1 MMRIFFIRFSR
12 YKEQR
17 DQDADIV
24 QVPLSWASSLDG
36 KPSVAIVPL
45 PQEQA
50 FDGFRPDK
58 DRRVAMSRRFPSL
71 LRPAAVVLALLSLW
85 GSAAPAV
92 HGHGGWGGHCGWG
105 GHWGGWGWHG
115 PRFYPPFHTF

>member
-1 MMRIFFIRFSR
+1 MMRIFCIRLSR
-12 YKEQR
+12 YQEQP

-24 QVPLSWASSLDG
+24 QVPLSAASSLDG
-36 KPSVAIVPL
+36 NPSVAIVPL

-58 DRRVAMSRRFPSL
+58 DRRVAMSRRFLSL

-85 GSAAPAV
+85 GSATPSV
-92 HGHGGWGGHCGWG
+92 HGHGGWGGHYGGWG
-105 GHWGGWGWHG
+105 WHGHYGGWGWHG
-115 PRFYPPFHTF
+115 PGF